1 MMDAR
6 PGLFGRGQ
14 ARVAVQSVLYT
25 VNEEETTMG
34 GILEAVEL
42 LKSPVGIIVALVL
55 VGVAVLFF
63 RWVKK
68 D

>member
-1 MMDAR
+1 
-6 PGLFGRGQ
+6 
-14 ARVAVQSVLYT
+14 
-25 VNEEETTMG
+25 MG
-34 GILEAVEL
+34 GILEAVEM

-55 VGVAVLFF
+55 VGVAVLFI

>member
-6 PGLFGRGQ
+6 PGCSPAGMLGSRSKG
-14 ARVAVQSVLYT
+14 VLYT

-34 GILEAVEL
+34 GILEAVEML
-42 LKSPVGIIVALVL
+42 QSPVGIIVALVL

-63 RWVKK
+63 RWLKK